1 MEKFKN
7 EIRDEI
13 NKRWENELKKKIN
26 DMMEPKINKVY
37 QDFINNLNLITNS
50 TIEKLE
56 NDLLPEKNRLS
67 ANLIPNK
74 ESNKLINPILICLSN
89 IDAFMNLGFIRDK
102 KNIMKSLNEKV
113 NNNLFSSISKLMFKL
128 WTTKDTKCDS
138 KEVDNKLKVLMN
150 QEDYKGND
158 PGVIISFILNKLNEE
173 IYMNQEILKD
183 KNTKG
188 IIENNFF
195 ISVFMTYSCDSFGK
209 DSEPNKIKEKEKVL
223 DLYLNEPDK
232 ITGFGI
238 FNKTTLENHFSFM
251 LIKDFDVKKYCEICQ
266 RNHMLRVGKVIDKL
280 SNYLIINLNR
290 EKDKNRYM
298 NFIYPKIFK
307 FSDISNEKDKE
318 NSNYELVSVI
328 MDNKIK
334 IVDDDEVMEDDENI
348 KIMTYT
354 KNFNDNRWYLYT
366 ENKIS
371 YVQNEKDIISSKN
384 ALILVY
390 RKLKI

>member
-1 MEKFKN
+1 MEKYKN

-26 DMMEPKINKVY
+26 DMMEPKINKAY
-37 QDFINNLNLITNS
+37 KDFINNLNLIINS
-50 TIEKLE
+50 TFEKLE
-56 NDLLPEKNRLS
+56 NDLIPEKNKLP
-67 ANLIPNK
+67 ANLVPIK
-74 ESNKLINPILICLSN
+74 GSNKLINPILICLSN
-89 IDAFMNLGFIRDK
+89 IDAFMNLGFIKDK

-113 NNNLFSSISKLMFKL
+113 NNNLFTPISKLMFKL
-128 WTTKDTKCDS
+128 WTTKEVKCDP
-138 KEVDNKLKVLMN
+138 KEVDNNLKALMM
-150 QEDYKGND
+150 EDYKGDD
-158 PGVIISFILNKLNEE
+158 PGAIISFILNKLNEE

-195 ISVFMTYSCDSFGK
+195 VSVIMTYFCDSFGK

-223 DLYLNEPDK
+223 DLYINEPDK
-232 ITGFGI
+232 FTGIGRINSSTF
-238 FNKTTLENHFSFM
+238 ENDFSFM
-251 LIKDFDVKKYCEICQ
+251 LIKDFDVKKRCEICQ
-266 RNHMLRVGKVIDKL
+266 RSHMLRVGKIIDEL

-290 EKDKNRYM
+290 EMDKDRIM
-298 NFIYPKIFK
+298 NFVYPTKFK
-307 FSDISNEKDKE
+307 YSDIAREKDKE
-318 NSNYELVSVI
+318 NLNYELVSVI

-334 IVDDDEVMEDDENI
+334 IVDREEVMEDDENI
-348 KIMTYT
+348 KILTYS

-371 YVQNEKDIISSKN
+371 LVSNEYDAISTKN

-390 RKLKI
+390 RKIK

>member
-1 MEKFKN
+1 MEKYKN

-26 DMMEPKINKVY
+26 DMMEPKINKIY
-37 QDFINNLNLITNS
+37 ENIIINLNSIINS

-56 NDLLPEKNRLS
+56 YDLMPEKNRLP
-67 ANLIPNK
+67 ANLVPIK

-113 NNNLFSSISKLMFKL
+113 NNNLFSSISNLMFKL
-128 WTTKDTKCDS
+128 WTTKEIQCDP
-138 KEVDNKLKVLMN
+138 KEVDNKLKALMN
-150 QEDYKGND
+150 QEDYKGDD

-173 IYMNQEILKD
+173 IYMNQDILKD

-195 ISVFMTYSCDSFGK
+195 LSVILTYSCDIFGK
-209 DSEPNKIKEKEKVL
+209 DSEPNKIKQKEKVL

-232 ITGFGI
+232 ITGFGR
-238 FNKTTLENHFSFM
+238 FNKNTFEDHFFFM
-251 LIKDFDVKKYCEICQ
+251 LIKDFDVKKHCEICQ
-266 RNHMLRVGKVIDKL
+266 RSHMLRAGKIIDNL
-280 SNYLIINLNR
+280 GNYLIINLNR

-298 NFIYPKIFK
+298 NFIYPKEFK
-307 FSDISNEKDKE
+307 FSDISKEKVKE
-318 NSNYELVSVI
+318 NSSYELVSVI
-328 MDNKIK
+328 MDNKINE
-334 IVDDDEVMEDDENI
+334 DDEMENDENI
-348 KIMTYT
+348 KIMTYS

-366 ENKIS
+366 DKNIKTISNENEIF
-371 YVQNEKDIISSKN
+371 SSKN

-390 RKLKI
+390 RKKKDLI

>member
-1 MEKFKN
+1 MEKYKN

-37 QDFINNLNLITNS
+37 KDFIANLNLIINS
-50 TIEKLE
+50 TFEKLE
-56 NDLLPEKNRLS
+56 NDLMPEKNRLP
-67 ANLIPNK
+67 ANLVPI
-74 ESNKLINPILICLSN
+74 EGSNKLINPILNCLSN
-89 IDAFMNLGFIRDK
+89 IDAFMNLGFIRDR

-113 NNNLFSSISKLMFKL
+113 NNNLFTPISKLMFKL
-128 WTTKDTKCDS
+128 WTTKEAKCDP
-138 KEVDNKLKVLMN
+138 KEVDNKLKALMK
-150 QEDYKGND
+150 EEYKGDD

-195 ISVFMTYSCDSFGK
+195 ISVIMTYSCDSFGK

-223 DLYLNEPDK
+223 DLYINEPDK
-232 ITGFGI
+232 FTGIGSI
-238 FNKTTLENHFSFM
+238 NKSTFENDFSFM
-251 LIKDFDVKKYCEICQ
+251 LIKDFDVKKRCEICQ
-266 RNHMLRVGKVIDKL
+266 RSHMLRVGKIIDEL
-280 SNYLIINLNR
+280 SNYIIINLNR
-290 EKDKNRYM
+290 EMDKDRTM
-298 NFIYPKIFK
+298 NFVYPTKFK
-307 FSDISNEKDKE
+307 YSEISREKDKD
-318 NSNYELVSVI
+318 NLNYELVSVI

-334 IVDDDEVMEDDENI
+334 IENEEEVMEADENI
-348 KIMTYT
+348 KIMTYS

-371 YVQNEKDIISSKN
+371 LVNNEYDAISTKN

-390 RKLKI
+390 RKIK